1 MLNTG
6 TILFV
11 SFFYMGLLFAI
22 AYWGDKRADEGR
34 SIIANPYI
42 YTLSLA
48 VYCTAW
54 TFYGS
59 VGMAARDG
67 LGFLTVYLGPTLMT
81 ILGWLVLRKIIRI
94 SKVQRITSIADF
106 IASRYGKSPVLGGA
120 VTIIAVMGVIP
131 YIALQLKAI
140 STGFIMINQYPD
152 VSVSLNFADLPVL
165 GDTSFYVA
173 VILAIFAILFG
184 TRHLEATERHEGLV
198 AAIAFESIVKLA
210 AFLAVGIF
218 VTYFL
223 HNGFA
228 DLFREAGSISNL
240 QQNTTIGGNQPSKF
254 LDDMLAISAREATYI
269 DWGIY
274 LFLSMLAILFLPR
287 QFQVMV
293 VENVNEEHLTRAIW
307 LFPLYLLAIN
317 IFVLPVALAGLL
329 QFSDAA
335 DADRFVL
342 MLPMVEKQQLLALF
356 VYLGGLSAAT
366 GMVIVE
372 TIALSTMICNDL
384 VMPVLIRLPITAFS
398 GQSDLRGVL
407 LTVRRASIALL
418 LMLGYA
424 YFHTIGEFYAL
435 VSIGLMSFAAVA
447 QFAPAMLGGIFWKG
461 GTRAG
466 ALGGVVAGFMVWA
479 YTLPLPYL
487 VQAGMIPESFV
498 TNGPFGIELLKPYAL
513 FGLQYLHPISQS
525 VFWSML
531 FNISAYIGISVIS
544 RPRVVEA
551 TQAALF
557 VDVFRYSGEAGESQF
572 WRGTASLPALQ
583 SLLRR
588 FLGQSR
594 ADAAL
599 ADYARK
605 RNISNSEYLAA
616 DAELV
621 SFAERLL
628 TGAIGS
634 ASARVMVSSVVKEE
648 PLGIEEVLNIL
659 DETRQV
665 IAYSRELEKATAE
678 LRQANERLQ
687 ELDRLKDDFISTVS
701 HELRTPLTSV
711 RSLSEILHTNPN
723 IDSEQIDKFTGI
735 IIKESDRLIRLISQV
750 LDYEKIE
757 SAQITW
763 SVTSLHLENVIKDAV
778 ASTRQLI
785 HDKNIKLNLDIE
797 PHVPAVAGDRD
808 RLVQVMV
815 NLISNAVKFCDA
827 DRGYITVRLRIRS
840 NNLLVQVEDNGI
852 GIKPE
857 NLNRVF
863 EPFHQVK
870 NPTLGRPM
878 GTGIGLTIT
887 KRIIDFH
894 HGHIWAESTPGKG
907 ATFSFTLPTNKTPSS
922 HSTRL

>member
-1 MLNTG
+1 VLNTA

-11 SFFYMGLLFAI
+11 SFIYMGLLFAI
-22 AYWGDKRADEGR
+22 AYWGDKRADAGR

-59 VGMAARDG
+59 VGLATRSG
-67 LGFLTVYLGPTLMT
+67 LGFLTIYLGPTLMT
-81 ILGWLVLRKIIRI
+81 ILGWLVLGKIIRI
-94 SKVQRITSIADF
+94 SKAQRITSIADF

-120 VTIIAVMGVIP
+120 VTIVAVMGVIP

-140 STGFIMINQYPD
+140 STGFLMISQYPD
-152 VSVSLNFADLPVL
+152 LAVIFNFADIPVL
-165 GDTSFYVA
+165 GDTAFYAA
-173 VILAIFAILFG
+173 VTLALFAILFG

-198 AAIAFESIVKLA
+198 AAIAFESVVKLA
-210 AFLAVGIF
+210 AFLTVGIF
-218 VTYFL
+218 VTYYL
-223 HNGFA
+223 HEGFA
-228 DLFREAGSISNL
+228 DLFQKAANL
-240 QQNTTIGGNQPSKF
+240 PDIKQGTSLAKDQSANYFQDILTIGARQTTY
-254 LDDMLAISAREATYI
+254 LDWS
-269 DWGIY
+269 IY
-274 LFLSMLAILFLPR
+274 LFLSMMAILFLPR

-293 VENVNEEHLTRAIW
+293 VENVNEDHLNRAIW

-317 IFVLPVALAGLL
+317 IFVLPVALAGILR
-329 QFSDAA
+329 FA
-335 DADRFVL
+335 DATQADWFVL
-342 MLPMVEKQQLLALF
+342 MLPMAESQELLAVF
-356 VYLGGLSAAT
+356 VYLGGMSAAT

-384 VMPVLIRLPITAFS
+384 VMPVLIRLPITAVS
-398 GQSDLRGVL
+398 GQNDLRGL
-407 LTVRRASIALL
+407 LLIIRRASIVLV

-424 YFHTIGEFYAL
+424 YFQTIGEFYAL
-435 VSIGLMSFAAVA
+435 VSIGLVSFAAVA

-466 ALGGVVAGFMVWA
+466 ALSGLIAGFIVWA

-487 VQAGMIPESFV
+487 AQAGLLPESFV
-498 TNGPFGIELLKPYAL
+498 SHGPFGIELLKPYHL
-513 FGLQYLHPISQS
+513 FGLQYLTPISQS

-531 FNISAYIGISVIS
+531 FNVSLYVGVSAMS
-544 RPRVVEA
+544 RPRAVEH
-551 TQAALF
+551 TQAAFF
-557 VDVFRYSGEAGESQF
+557 VEVFKYSGETGDSLF

-588 FLGQSR
+588 FLGCNR
-594 ADAAL
+594 ADNAL
-599 ADYARK
+599 EDYAQK
-605 RNISNSEYLAA
+605 RNITWSEYLTA
-616 DAELV
+616 DADLV
-621 SFAERLL
+621 SYAEKLL

-665 IAYSRELEKATAE
+665 IAYSHELEIATAE
-678 LRQANERLQ
+678 LKEANARLQ

-723 IDSEQIDKFTGI
+723 IDSDQIEKFTGI

-757 SAQITW
+757 SAQIAW
-763 SVTSLHLENVIKDAV
+763 SVASLNLKEVIKDAV
-778 ASTRQLI
+778 ASTRQLMQ
-785 HDKNIKLNLDIE
+785 DKNIKINLAIE
-797 PHVPAVAGDRD
+797 PQIPSVAGDRD

-815 NLISNAVKFCDA
+815 NLISNAVKFCEA
-827 DRGYITVRLRIRS
+827 DRGNITVRLKAKTS
-840 NNLLVQVEDNGI
+840 HLLVQVEDNGI

-857 NLNRVF
+857 NLNRIF
-863 EPFHQVK
+863 EPFHQIK
-870 NPTLGRPM
+870 NPTKGRPM

-894 HGHIWAESTPGKG
+894 HGRIWVESTPGSG
-907 ATFSFTLPTNKTPSS
+907 AIFSFTLPIHRAPAVG
-922 HSTRL
+922 

>member
-1 MLNTG
+1 
-6 TILFV
+6 
-11 SFFYMGLLFAI
+11 MGLLFAI

-42 YTLSLA
+42 YALSLA

-81 ILGWLVLRKIIRI
+81 ILGLLVLRKIIRI
-94 SKVQRITSIADF
+94 SKLQRITSIADF
-106 IASRYGKSPVLGGA
+106 IASRYGKSQLLGGA

-140 STGFIMINQYPD
+140 STGFIMINQYPEI
-152 VSVSLNFADLPVL
+152 SISFNFTDLPVL
-165 GDTSFYVA
+165 GDTAFYVA
-173 VILAIFAILFG
+173 LTLALFAILFG

-198 AAIAFESIVKLA
+198 AAIAFESVVKLA

-218 VTYFL
+218 VTYYL

-228 DLFREAGSISNL
+228 DLFREAGSLLKQSPQATVSDGPPVDYFKDI
-240 QQNTTIGGNQPSKF
+240 
-254 LDDMLAISAREATYI
+254 LAIRTREATYI

-293 VENVNEEHLTRAIW
+293 VENVNEEHLNRAIW

-329 QFSDAA
+329 KFSDAA
-335 DADRFVL
+335 KADWFVL
-342 MLPMVEKQQLLALF
+342 MLPMVENQELLALF
-356 VYLGGLSAAT
+356 VYLGGMSAAT

-384 VMPVLIRLPITAFS
+384 VMPVLIRLPIAAFS

-407 LTVRRASIALL
+407 LTIRRASIVVL
-418 LMLGYA
+418 LMLGYV

-447 QFAPAMLGGIFWKG
+447 QFAPALLGGIFWKG

-466 ALGGVVAGFMVWA
+466 ALSGLIAGFIVWG

-487 VQAGMIPESFV
+487 VQAGWIPENFV
-498 TNGPFGIELLKPYAL
+498 NQGPWGIELLKPYEL
-513 FGLQYLHPISQS
+513 FGLQHFHPISQS

-531 FNISAYIGISVIS
+531 FNISAYIGVSLFS
-544 RPRVVEA
+544 RPRVAEH

-557 VDVFRYSGEAGESQF
+557 VDVFRYSGETGDSLF
-572 WRGTASLPALQ
+572 WRGTASLPALR

-588 FLGQSR
+588 FLGKKR
-594 ADAAL
+594 ADNAL
-599 ADYARK
+599 AEYARK
-605 RNISNSEYLAA
+605 KNVHRSEYLEA
-616 DAELV
+616 DADLV
-621 SFAERLL
+621 SYAEKLL

-678 LRQANERLQ
+678 LKEANAQLQ

-723 IDSEQIDKFTGI
+723 IDSDQIEKFTGI

-763 SVTSLHLENVIKDAV
+763 SVTSLNLEEVVKDAV

-785 HDKNIKLNLDIE
+785 RDKNIKINLNIE
-797 PHVPAVAGDRD
+797 PHIPVISGDRD

-815 NLISNAVKFCDA
+815 NLISNAVKFCEP
-827 DRGYITVRLRIRS
+827 DRGYIAVRLRIKPDH
-840 NNLLVQVEDNGI
+840 LLVQVEDNGI

-857 NLNRVF
+857 NLNRIF

-870 NPTLGRPM
+870 NPTQGRPM

-894 HGHIWAESTPGKG
+894 HGRIWAESTPGKG
-907 ATFSFTLPTNKTPSS
+907 AMFSFTLPTNRTPSAN
-922 HSTRL
+922 

>member
-6 TILFV
+6 TILSV

-42 YTLSLA
+42 YALSLA

-59 VGMAARDG
+59 VGMAARSG
-67 LGFLTVYLGPTLMT
+67 LGFLTIYLGPTLMA

-120 VTIIAVMGVIP
+120 VTVIAVVGVIP

-140 STGFIMINQYPD
+140 STGFLMINQYPEI
-152 VSVSLNFADLPVL
+152 SASFNFADLPVL
-165 GDTSFYVA
+165 GDTAFYVA
-173 VILAIFAILFG
+173 VTLAIFAILFG

-210 AFLAVGIF
+210 AFLTLGIF
-218 VTYFL
+218 VTYYL
-223 HNGFA
+223 YNGFA
-228 DLFREAGSISNL
+228 DLFQKAGNL
-240 QQNTTIGGNQPSKF
+240 ADLKDTSTIVDNRPIEFFKDI
-254 LDDMLAISAREATYI
+254 LTISAPEATYI
-269 DWGIY
+269 DWSIY
-274 LFLSMLAILFLPR
+274 LFLSMMAILFLPR

-293 VENVNEEHLTRAIW
+293 VENVNEEHLNRAIW

-317 IFVLPVALAGLL
+317 VFVLPVTLAGILH
-329 QFSDAA
+329 FSDATNA
-335 DADRFVL
+335 DWFVL
-342 MLPMVEKQQLLALF
+342 MLPMAEKQQLLALF
-356 VYLGGLSAAT
+356 VYLGGMSAAT

-398 GQSDLRGVL
+398 GQNDLRGVL
-407 LTVRRASIALL
+407 LTIRRASIALV

-435 VSIGLMSFAAVA
+435 VSIGLVSFAAVA

-466 ALGGVVAGFMVWA
+466 ALSGLIAGFIVWA
-479 YTLPLPYL
+479 YTLPLPSL
-487 VQAGMIPESFV
+487 AQAGLIPESFV
-498 TNGPFGIELLKPYAL
+498 TQGLFGIELLKPYQL
-513 FGLQYLHPISQS
+513 FGLRHFNPISQS

-531 FNISAYIGISVIS
+531 FNISAYIGVSVLS

-557 VDVFRYSGEAGESQF
+557 VDVFKYSGETGESHF

-588 FLGQSR
+588 FLGQNR
-594 ADAAL
+594 ADNAL

-605 RNISNSEYLAA
+605 RNISSSEYLAA

-621 SFAERLL
+621 SYAEKLL

-648 PLGIEEVLNIL
+648 PLGIGEVLNIL

-665 IAYSRELEKATAE
+665 IAYSRELERATAE
-678 LRQANERLQ
+678 LKEANAQLQ

-723 IDSEQIDKFTGI
+723 IDSDQIEKFTGI

-763 SVTSLHLENVIKDAV
+763 SVTSLDLEEVIKDAV
-778 ASTRQLI
+778 TSTRQLI

-797 PHVPAVAGDRD
+797 PHVPSVSGDRD

-815 NLISNAVKFCDA
+815 NLISNAVKFCEA
-827 DRGYITVRLRIRS
+827 DRGHIAVRLQVKSDHLR
-840 NNLLVQVEDNGI
+840 VQVEDNGI

-870 NPTLGRPM
+870 NPTRGRPM

-894 HGHIWAESTPGKG
+894 HGRIWAESTPGQG
-907 ATFSFTLPTNKTPSS
+907 ATFSFTLPTHRTPSVG
-922 HSTRL
+922 

>member
-6 TILFV
+6 IIIFV
-11 SFFYMGLLFAI
+11 SFLYMGLLFAI
-22 AYWGDKRADEGR
+22 AYWGDKRADQGR

-42 YTLSLA
+42 YALSLA

-59 VGMAARDG
+59 VGMAARSG
-67 LGFLTVYLGPTLMT
+67 LGFLTIYLGPTLMA
-81 ILGWLVLRKIIRI
+81 ILGWMVLHKIIRI
-94 SKVQRITSIADF
+94 SKVHRITSIADF
-106 IASRYGKSPVLGGA
+106 VASRYGKSPVLGGA
-120 VTIIAVMGVIP
+120 VTIIAVMGIIP

-140 STGFIMINQYPD
+140 STGFLMINQYPD
-152 VSVSLNFADLPVL
+152 ISVSFSFSDIPVL
-165 GDTSFYVA
+165 GDTAFYVA
-173 VILAIFAILFG
+173 LTLAVFAILFG

-198 AAIAFESIVKLA
+198 AAIAFESVVKLA
-210 AFLAVGIF
+210 AFITVGIF
-218 VTYFL
+218 VTYYL

-228 DLFREAGSISNL
+228 DLFQKADSLPGFKQTAGNGRPFEFFKDIL
-240 QQNTTIGGNQPSKF
+240 TIGAP
-254 LDDMLAISAREATYI
+254 EATYI
-269 DWGIY
+269 DWSTY

-293 VENVNEEHLTRAIW
+293 VENVNEEHLNRAIW

-317 IFVLPVALAGLL
+317 LFVLPVALAGLL
-329 QFSDAA
+329 RFSDATNA
-335 DADRFVL
+335 DWFVL

-356 VYLGGLSAAT
+356 VYLGGMSAAT

-372 TIALSTMICNDL
+372 TVALSTMICNDL
-384 VMPVLIRLPITAFS
+384 VMPFLIRLPFPVLA
-398 GQSDLRGVL
+398 GQSDLRGLL
-407 LTVRRASIALL
+407 LTIRRVSIVLV
-418 LMLGYA
+418 LMMGYA

-435 VSIGLMSFAAVA
+435 VSIGLVSFTAVA

-466 ALGGVVAGFMVWA
+466 VLSGLIAGFLVWA

-487 VQAGMIPESFV
+487 VQAGLISESFV
-498 TNGPFGIELLKPYAL
+498 RAGPFGIELLKPYQL
-513 FGLQYLHPISQS
+513 FGLQHLSPITQS
-525 VFWSML
+525 VFWSLL
-531 FNISAYIGISVIS
+531 FNISAYIGVSVLD
-544 RPRVVEA
+544 RPRAIEA

-557 VDVFRYSGEAGESQF
+557 VDVFKYSGETGNSLF

-588 FLGQSR
+588 FLGRSR
-594 ADAAL
+594 ADDAL
-599 ADYARK
+599 ADYARR
-605 RNISNSEYLAA
+605 RNITWSEYLTA
-616 DAELV
+616 DADLV
-621 SFAERLL
+621 SYAEKLL

-665 IAYSRELEKATAE
+665 IAYSRELERTTAE
-678 LRQANERLQ
+678 LREANAQLQ

-723 IDSEQIDKFTGI
+723 IDSQQIEKFTGI
-735 IIKESDRLIRLISQV
+735 IIKESDRLIRLVSQV

-757 SAQITW
+757 SAQIAW
-763 SVTSLHLENVIKDAV
+763 SVSTLNLEEVIKDAV
-778 ASTRQLI
+778 SSTRQLI
-785 HDKNIKLNLDIE
+785 QDKNIKINLDIA
-797 PHVPAVAGDRD
+797 PHIPTVSGDRD

-815 NLISNAVKFCDA
+815 NLISNAVKFCEPH
-827 DRGYITVRLRIRS
+827 RGYISVRLRMKTDH
-840 NNLLVQVEDNGI
+840 LLVQVEDNGI
-852 GIKPE
+852 GIKPK
-857 NLNRVF
+857 NLSKIF
-863 EPFHQVK
+863 EPFHQIK
-870 NPTLGRPM
+870 NPTRGRPM

-894 HGHIWAESTPGKG
+894 HGRIWAESTPGKG
-907 ATFSFTLPTNKTPSS
+907 ALFAFTLPITREPSVG
-922 HSTRL
+922 

>member
-22 AYWGDKRADEGR
+22 AYWGDKRADQGR

-42 YTLSLA
+42 YALSLA

-59 VGMAARDG
+59 VGMAARSG
-67 LGFLTVYLGPTLMT
+67 LGFLTIYLGPTLMT

-94 SKVQRITSIADF
+94 SKVHRITSIADF

-120 VTIIAVMGVIP
+120 VTIIAVMGAVP

-140 STGFIMINQYPD
+140 STGFLMVNQYPD
-152 VSVSLNFADLPVL
+152 ISASFKFTGIPVF
-165 GDTSFYVA
+165 GDTAFYVA
-173 VILAIFAILFG
+173 VTLVIFAILFG

-210 AFLAVGIF
+210 AFLTVGIF
-218 VTYFL
+218 VTYYL

-228 DLFREAGSISNL
+228 DLFQKAHTLLDLTPTAAIADNRPVDYFKDILSI
-240 QQNTTIGGNQPSKF
+240 GAP
-254 LDDMLAISAREATYI
+254 EATYL
-269 DWGIY
+269 DWSIY
-274 LFLSMLAILFLPR
+274 LFLSMMAILFLPR

-293 VENVNEEHLTRAIW
+293 VENVNEEHLNRAIW

-317 IFVLPVALAGLL
+317 IFVLPVALAGILH
-329 QFSDAA
+329 FSDTTNA
-335 DADRFVL
+335 DWFVL
-342 MLPMVEKQQLLALF
+342 MLPMAERHQLLTLF
-356 VYLGGLSAAT
+356 VYLGGMSAAT

-372 TIALSTMICNDL
+372 TVALSTMICNDL
-384 VMPVLIRLPITAFS
+384 VMPVLLRLPFPALS
-398 GQSDLRGVL
+398 GQSDLRGL
-407 LTVRRASIALL
+407 LLMIRRVSIALV

-424 YFHTIGEFYAL
+424 YFHTIAEFYAL
-435 VSIGLMSFAAVA
+435 VSIGLVSFAAVA

-466 ALGGVVAGFMVWA
+466 AISGLIAGFTVWA

-487 VQAGMIPESFV
+487 VQAGLISESFL
-498 TNGPFGIELLKPYAL
+498 TAGPFGIELLKPYQL
-513 FGLQYLHPISQS
+513 FGLQHLNPISQS
-525 VFWSML
+525 VFWSLL
-531 FNISAYIGISVIS
+531 FNVSAYIGVSVLG
-544 RPRVVEA
+544 RPRAIEA

-557 VDVFRYSGEAGESQF
+557 IEVFKYSGETGDSLF

-583 SLLRR
+583 SLLQR
-588 FLGQSR
+588 FLGRDR
-594 ADAAL
+594 ADDAL
-599 ADYARK
+599 ADYAQK
-605 RNISNSEYLAA
+605 RNINWSQYLNA
-616 DAELV
+616 DADLV
-621 SFAERLL
+621 SYAEKLL

-678 LRQANERLQ
+678 LKAANAQLQ

-711 RSLSEILHTNPN
+711 RSLSEILHSNPN
-723 IDSEQIDKFTGI
+723 IDADQIERFTGI

-757 SAQITW
+757 SAQIAW
-763 SVTSLHLENVIKDAV
+763 SVTSLNLEEVIRDAV
-778 ASTRQLI
+778 AGTYQLI
-785 HDKNIKLNLDIE
+785 HDKNIDINLDIE
-797 PHVPAVAGDRD
+797 PGIPSVTGDRD

-815 NLISNAVKFCDA
+815 NLISNAVKFCEA
-827 DRGYITVRLRIRS
+827 ERGIITVRLRAKAAH
-840 NNLLVQVEDNGI
+840 LLVQVEDNGI

-863 EPFHQVK
+863 EPFHQIK
-870 NPTLGRPM
+870 NPTKGRPV

-894 HGHIWAESTPGKG
+894 HGRIWAESTPGQG
-907 ATFSFTLPTNKTPSS
+907 AIFSFTLPRNRAPSVG
-922 HSTRL
+922 

>member
-1 MLNTG
+1 
-6 TILFV
+6 
-11 SFFYMGLLFAI
+11 
-22 AYWGDKRADEGR
+22 
-34 SIIANPYI
+34 
-42 YTLSLA
+42 
-48 VYCTAW
+48 
-54 TFYGS
+54 
-59 VGMAARDG
+59 MAARSG
-67 LGFLTVYLGPTLMT
+67 LGFLTIYLGPTLMT

-140 STGFIMINQYPD
+140 STGFLMINQYPEI
-152 VSVSLNFADLPVL
+152 SVSFNFADIPVF
-165 GDTSFYVA
+165 GDTAFYVA
-173 VILAIFAILFG
+173 VTLTLFAILFG

-210 AFLAVGIF
+210 AFLTVGIF
-218 VTYFL
+218 VTYYL

-228 DLFREAGSISNL
+228 DLFREAGSLSNL
-240 QQNTTIGGNQPSKF
+240 KQTTTVADYPSIKF
-254 LDDMLAISAREATYI
+254 FKDILTISAREATYI
-269 DWGIY
+269 DWSIY

-293 VENVNEEHLTRAIW
+293 VENVNEEHLNRAIW

-317 IFVLPVALAGLL
+317 IFVLPVALAGILH
-329 QFSDAA
+329 FSDAA
-335 DADRFVL
+335 NADWFVL
-342 MLPMVEKQQLLALF
+342 MLPMVENQQLLALF
-356 VYLGGLSAAT
+356 VYLGGMSAAT

-398 GQSDLRGVL
+398 GQSDLRGL
-407 LTVRRASIALL
+407 LLIIRRASIALV

-435 VSIGLMSFAAVA
+435 VSIGLVSFAAVA

-466 ALGGVVAGFMVWA
+466 ALSGLIAGFIVWA

-487 VQAGMIPESFV
+487 IQAGLIAESFV
-498 TNGPFGIELLKPYAL
+498 TQGPFGIELLKPYQL
-513 FGLQYLHPISQS
+513 FGLQHLNPISQS

-531 FNISAYIGISVIS
+531 FNISAYIGVSVMS
-544 RPRVVEA
+544 RARVVEH

-557 VDVFRYSGEAGESQF
+557 VDVFKYSAETGDSLF

-588 FLGQSR
+588 FLGQNR
-594 ADAAL
+594 ADDAL

-605 RNISNSEYLAA
+605 RNVNRSEYLIA
-616 DAELV
+616 DADLV
-621 SFAERLL
+621 SYAEKLL
-628 TGAIGS
+628 TGTIGS

-665 IAYSRELEKATAE
+665 IAYSHELEKATAE
-678 LRQANERLQ
+678 LKAANAQLQ

-723 IDSEQIDKFTGI
+723 IDSDQIEKFTGI

-763 SVTSLHLENVIKDAV
+763 LVTSLNLEEVIKDAV
-778 ASTRQLI
+778 TSTRQLI
-785 HDKNIKLNLDIE
+785 HDKNININLDID
-797 PHVPAVAGDRD
+797 PHIPTVSGDRD

-815 NLISNAVKFCDA
+815 NLISNAVKFCEA
-827 DRGYITVRLRIRS
+827 DRGYISVRLRIKLDH
-840 NNLLVQVEDNGI
+840 LLVEVEDNGI

-870 NPTLGRPM
+870 NPTRGRPM

-894 HGHIWAESTPGKG
+894 HGRIWAESTPGKG
-907 ATFSFTLPTNKTPSS
+907 AIFSFTLPTKRIPAIS
-922 HSTRL
+922 